1 MTARGCGDSS
11 QARNDGLFWILRV
24 SVFCGDHLRR
34 DEGIPPYGA
43 LILLPIVST
52 GRHIGRPLPVKVR
65 FCVGATLRGRPFVL
79 REAKTTPG
87 YTGGKKELI
96 ARKKVD
102 KEKPPD

>member
-1 MTARGCGDSS
+1 MVDAVSLHCAIKRGDSS

-65 FCVGATLRGRPFVL
+65 FGVGAALRGRPFVL
-79 REAKTTPG
+79 LRCIRQGDSSPCSE
-87 YTGGKKELI
+87 
-96 ARKKVD
+96 
-102 KEKPPD
+102 